1 MARHPRDILSEY
13 GPEHHSPQQPRITKN
28 GPAGS
33 LHSDTDYHPPQGPL
47 RQFNPG
53 PGLRGGVNYGV
64 CGLQGPTG
72 GKEVVHHSS
81 GSPSSGGHTRREG
94 GAQGRR

>member
-13 GPEHHSPQQPRITKN
+13 GPESPHHEAPRITRN

-33 LHSDTDYHPPQGPL
+33 LHSDNDYHPPQGPIHMM
-47 RQFNPG
+47 NTG
-53 PGLRGGVNYGV
+53 VGLRGGVNYGN

-72 GKEVVHHSS
+72 GKEVMHETS
-81 GSPSSGGHTRREG
+81 GHPSSGGHKRREAG
-94 GAQGRR
+94 SQR